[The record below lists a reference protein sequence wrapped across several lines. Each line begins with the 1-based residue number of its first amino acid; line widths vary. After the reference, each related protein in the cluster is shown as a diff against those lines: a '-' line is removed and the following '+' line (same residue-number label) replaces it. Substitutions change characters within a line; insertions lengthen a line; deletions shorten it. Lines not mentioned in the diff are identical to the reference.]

1 MITYSSEGVKF
12 PSIKKRETS
21 NWIHRVIE
29 SYGKKVGEIGY
40 MFVNDEK
47 ILEVNNEYLGHDYY
61 TDIRCSTAIW
71 LYHSILSLR
80 MLTSSAVLMMRS
92 SIVSSFTASSTF
104 VVSTIKDL
112 VNGKSWKPQKKKR
125 WLCSKHRQR
134 FLIFGKAAADAL
146 YLLPLSRRYKY
157 RRHPEFSGA
166 YAVLPL
172 RAGNYARQYSPDGF
186 QPAPPSVRVYS

>member
-21 NWIHRVIE
+21 NWIHRVVE

-61 TDIRCSTAIW
+61 TDIISTSAMTITQTLSPSTIRKAKRSTATW
-71 LYHSILSLR
+71 SSHSIPSLR
-80 MLTSSAVLMMRS
+80 MLTSLAVLTMKS
-92 SIVSSFTASSTF
+92 SIVSLSTGSSTF
-104 VVSTIKDL
+104 VALTTKGL

-125 WLCSKHRQR
+125 WPCSKHRQR
-134 FLIFGKAAADAL
+134 FLFSTDQQLVSLIRNRCSKDISISTVLKFQAL
-146 YLLPLSRRYKY
+146 TQLC
-157 RRHPEFSGA
+157 H
-166 YAVLPL
+166 
-172 RAGNYARQYSPDGF
+172 
-186 QPAPPSVRVYS
+186 